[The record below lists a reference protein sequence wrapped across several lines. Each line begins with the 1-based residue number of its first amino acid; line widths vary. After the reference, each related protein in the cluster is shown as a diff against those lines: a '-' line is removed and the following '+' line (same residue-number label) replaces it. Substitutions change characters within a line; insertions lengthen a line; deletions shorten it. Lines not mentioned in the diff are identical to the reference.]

1 MPRRFEARP
10 RQTTESNVPEM
21 RHAATTPLELSV
33 VIPVKDEAELI
44 GGLIDEVVAALTPH
58 GIGFEIVCVDDGST
72 DDTLQCLCA
81 RRETEPRLRVLRHAG
96 NCGQSAA
103 LHSGV
108 RLAASDW
115 IATLDGDGQNDPNDI
130 PSLWALARENDDE
143 GAPLMLVGHRVARH
157 DNWRRRVASRIANR
171 VRARLLGD
179 ATPDSGCGLKLF
191 PRALFLSLPY
201 FDHMHRFLP
210 ALVIRQ
216 GGRVRSVPVNHRE
229 RAAGRSKYGNWGRFR
244 VGVVDLLGVM
254 WLKRRARIPDV
265 TETGL

>member
-1 MPRRFEARP
+1 
-10 RQTTESNVPEM
+10 M
-21 RHAATTPLELSV
+21 RHAATTPVDLATTPVDLSV

-44 GGLIDEVVAALTPH
+44 GGLIDEVAAALTPH

-72 DDTLQCLCA
+72 DDTLEHLCA
-81 RRETEPRLRVLRHAG
+81 KRALEPRLRVLRHSG

-130 PSLWALARENDDE
+130 PSLWAMTRGNDDE

-157 DNWRRRVASRIANR
+157 DNWRRRVASRAANR
-171 VRARLLGD
+171 VRACLLGD
-179 ATPDSGCGLKLF
+179 GTPDSGCGLKLF

-229 RAAGRSKYGNWGRFR
+229 RMAGRSKYGNWSRFR

-254 WLKRRARIPDV
+254 WLKRRARIPEV
-265 TETGL
+265 TETGR